1 MILSAVGDSSF
12 PVLDAGAIFAAALAV
27 ILASILSAVV
37 SRRALEPALPW
48 RAALVRSAHDQ
59 AHSTQGMLRIERRQS
74 PPVDA
79 TTVVQDTSL
88 QDAGLAVTLIA
99 SAFLGLVGALGLAL
113 SGHAPSTLAVLGPV
127 LVAGAIAVGAAI
139 RVARPLST
147 RSVLARRWAR
157 LLASGAFAEVSSAIA
172 LVITVAVVME
182 TAGLT
187 VVSVVEVAAITLA
200 TRLAICLTPWPGGLG
215 IADIVLLVPL
225 LWIGVPIEVGMAAVL
240 VWRAGSCLAVM
251 GAIIVARH
259 TRAES
264 SLAARPPVSDWGR
277 PFHRTL
283 FALVSLMPTASRD
296 RVRCRLFDAMFA
308 VSEDPWGYQGTP
320 YEQRKREHLLAAVG
334 SDVATVV
341 EIGSADGHNLAALAA
356 RLPMAA
362 IIGMDVSRAAVAVA
376 RERTHSM
383 NSVSVFHTNQRDE
396 LAASLDRPV
405 DCVVFAEMLYYLG
418 SERAMRSELGWL
430 CHLVTPDCRVVL
442 LHGAAD
448 ASGLHERAA
457 RALGLRVVSSRH
469 VDDPERGFVVTVAV
483 MDY

>member
-1 MILSAVGDSSF
+1 
-12 PVLDAGAIFAAALAV
+12 
-27 ILASILSAVV
+27 
-37 SRRALEPALPW
+37 
-48 RAALVRSAHDQ
+48 
-59 AHSTQGMLRIERRQS
+59 
-74 PPVDA
+74 
-79 TTVVQDTSL
+79 
-88 QDAGLAVTLIA
+88 
-99 SAFLGLVGALGLAL
+99 
-113 SGHAPSTLAVLGPV
+113 
-127 LVAGAIAVGAAI
+127 
-139 RVARPLST
+139 
-147 RSVLARRWAR
+147 
-157 LLASGAFAEVSSAIA
+157 
-172 LVITVAVVME
+172 
-182 TAGLT
+182 
-187 VVSVVEVAAITLA
+187 
-200 TRLAICLTPWPGGLG
+200 
-215 IADIVLLVPL
+215 
-225 LWIGVPIEVGMAAVL
+225 MAAVL